1 MALETV
7 SQKFGLI
14 FGSLE
19 EPVSGPSISAKWT
32 WTIIGLSR
40 NRVRLDLAALTVEPK
55 LAEKFQ
61 LLLDLTRGMLFL
73 RQNLARQ
80 ERRLKTGDVKGFM
93 SRPNVKAAEDHP
105 NDCITVR
112 LYFRDCYTRCTV

>member
-32 WTIIGLSR
+32 WTIIWLSR

-80 ERRLKTGDVKGFM
+80 ERRLKTGDVTGFNTLM
-93 SRPNVKAAEDHP
+93 TSPKLIHCGEKIFRFS
-105 NDCITVR
+105 VR
-112 LYFRDCYTRCTV
+112 H